1 MACDS
6 GVGRLGF
13 LEGSERSVESGL
25 GCTGLGPGSSL
36 SVSPRGAKSGFSSC
50 DRHVTEG
57 GDPRNFHRKP

>member
-25 GCTGLGPGSSL
+25 GCTGLGPPG
-36 SVSPRGAKSGFSSC
+36 PRCQEAPGVHRVVFLA
-50 DRHVTEG
+50 VTG
-57 GDPRNFHRKP
+57 T